1 MLTYMIRLRYTK
13 RIDISYDECLY
24 EHSCKNK
31 VDHARHKNSVGTQLV
46 KFSFLLHLPFTF
58 NIFILYLAVDF
69 MTIFRC

>member
-31 VDHARHKNSVGTQLV
+31 VDHARHKNSVGTTAC
-46 KFSFLLHLPFTF
+46 K
-58 NIFILYLAVDF
+58 IFIFASLAFYLQHF
-69 MTIFRC
+69 HPLFGC